1 MILFDEVAD
10 VTADGIAHV
19 PDRYRVSETLRFQFR
34 RALHRPGLSPDCAGE
49 YGAGAFS
56 IPIAQRDDVLKSFAQ
71 VRIDRF
77 RPRGRNIDSNL
88 AHCDYG
94 IRVETPRL

>member
-19 PDRYRVSETLRFQFR
+19 PDRYRVIETLRFQFR
-34 RALHRPGLSPDCAGE
+34 RAIHRPSPSPDRARE

-56 IPIAQRDDVLKSFAQ
+56 IPIAQRDNVMKSFAQ
-71 VRIDRF
+71 VRIDHF
-77 RPRGRNIDSNL
+77 GW
-88 AHCDYG
+88 
-94 IRVETPRL
+94 